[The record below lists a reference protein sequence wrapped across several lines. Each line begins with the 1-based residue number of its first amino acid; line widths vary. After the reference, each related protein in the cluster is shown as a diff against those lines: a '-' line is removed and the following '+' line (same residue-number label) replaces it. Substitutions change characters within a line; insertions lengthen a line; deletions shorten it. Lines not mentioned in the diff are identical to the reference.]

1 MADRLDNKV
10 SPHIQS
16 QLPEFIQTDHPLFTL
31 FLKYYY
37 EFLESGELVLSGENE
52 YVIEETLSTNYI
64 LSEDNEKVVLESSV
78 GKFQA
83 GEEIVGSITG
93 YRARIL
99 VDDFDDNKRLF
110 ITSQQR
116 FQTGETVVGQ
126 TTGAIATVQS
136 YRPNPI
142 QTIQQLVKYA
152 DVDNTIYSFLDK
164 FRDAFMESLPNT
176 LADGISKRKLLK
188 NIKDMYS
195 AKGTEDGH
203 KLFFRILFDEEA
215 TIIYPRDNML
225 RVSNGQWSTD
235 RVIRIVEDGTSDFNN
250 AIGQQVVGE
259 TSGATALLATVIKF
273 REGATQI
280 AELNLDANSVSGTFV
295 SGETVTSVDTTL
307 DLEISGT
314 VKSIVTDIDVTVGGA
329 YYTFSDP
336 VFVSGGGGNGAA
348 SARVETFATGSIDEI
363 MIEDGGSGYSV
374 GDQLDFTLDGTE
386 GKDVIARVSVVGGSF
401 LLEQSTSPDQFI
413 TEDGEHLSTEAS
425 EFITQEETVGEL
437 DFLVLENGDTIVL
450 EEETFNDLG
459 VSSEIGEITKIKMVN
474 KGNGFSKLPT
484 VDMASGASGSGAS
497 LYAAST
503 QAPMIGAVTGI
514 SVTNFGLDYTT
525 TPTITLNRNVLV
537 KNTSGSFV
545 AGDQLTSHDGV
556 VVNFDPTIN
565 ILEIKTSVTFNRD
578 DVITTITGATA
589 TVWQSDFAETTS
601 EIGTVGETVGNFISD
616 RGKVSVET
624 MRIQDSLYYQDYSY
638 VVRIG
643 ESINQWRESV
653 RRSVHPAGWN
663 VFGEVSFATQV
674 SAAIQ
679 VPSAGSVRGFDGDTE
694 TYSPELASTFE
705 NLFTTVF
712 GRRLGTRTDSVP
724 SASPK
729 VGRDSWED
737 YTAGERDVTL
747 TSNVSVRMNINRGNT
762 SFKLGPTLENIVR
775 YGFNVHPV
783 DTTNPSPQS
792 YDPGN
797 RRITTGDNFS
807 RDQYSLAQIGH
818 IAIRDLCLADGS
830 IPDAAFTTKINIMP
844 PSEIYISRGALRN
857 GFDDDFISFDDGVT
871 TFDESGTPRDTEG
884 RYATSF
890 DEDGPVEFD
899 SDTVTFDT
907 ASGNEQDYEVK
918 TFDES
923 DDTFDVSTNSF
934 DASNSIGRIS
944 LFSTRAQT
952 FDDSTETYDTQ

>member
-1 MADRLDNKV
+1 MSNTLDNKV

-16 QLPEFIQTDHPLFTL
+16 QLPEFIQSDHPLFSL

-37 EFLESGELVLSGENE
+37 EFLEAGELVLSGENE
-52 YVIEETLSTNYI
+52 YVIEETLSTNFI
-64 LSEDNEKVVLESSV
+64 LSEDGEKVVLESSV

-83 GEEIVGSITG
+83 GEIIVGATTG
-93 YRARIL
+93 FQARIL
-99 VDDFDDNKRLF
+99 VDDFDDNKRHF
-110 ITSQQR
+110 ITSQQK
-116 FQTGETVVGQ
+116 FQTGEVVVGQ
-126 TTGAIATVQS
+126 TTGARATVQS

-142 QTIQQLVKYA
+142 QSIQQLIKYA
-152 DVDNTIYSFLDK
+152 DVDNTVYAFLDK

-188 NIKDMYS
+188 NIKDMYA

-225 RVSNGQWSTD
+225 RVSDGQWSTD
-235 RVIRIVEDGTSDFNN
+235 KIIRITEDGLSDFNN
-250 AIGQQVVGE
+250 AIGQLVVGE

-295 SGETVTSVDTTL
+295 AGETVTTVDTTL

-329 YYTFSDP
+329 YYTFNDS
-336 VFVSGGGGNGAA
+336 VFVTGGGGNDAA
-348 SARVETFATGSIDEI
+348 AARVETTATGSIDEI

-374 GDQLDFTLDGTE
+374 GDQLDFNLDGTE
-386 GKDVIARVSVVGGSF
+386 GKDVVARVAVVGGSF
-401 LLEQSTSPDQFI
+401 LLEPATSPDQFI
-413 TEDGEHLSTEAS
+413 TEDGDQLVTEAS
-425 EFITQEETVGEL
+425 EYISQEETVGEL
-437 DFLVLENGDTIVL
+437 DFLVLENGDTIIL

-474 KGNGFSKLPT
+474 KGNGFTSLPT
-484 VDMASGASGSGAS
+484 VEMASGATGSGAS
-497 LYAAST
+497 IYAAST
-503 QAPMIGAVTGI
+503 QAPMIGAVTQI
-514 SVTNFGLDYTT
+514 SVTNFGLDYTA
-525 TPTITLNRNVLV
+525 TPIVSLNRNLLV
-537 KNTSGSFV
+537 KNVTGSFV
-545 AGDQLTSHDGV
+545 AGDELTSHSGV
-556 VVNFDPTIN
+556 VVGFEPNTN
-565 ILEIKTSVTFNRD
+565 ILEIKSTVTFSKD
-578 DVITTITGATA
+578 EQITTITGASA
-589 TVWQSDFAETTS
+589 TVYQSDYAETS
-601 EIGTVGETVGNFISD
+601 SQIGTVGETVGNFISD
-616 RGKVSVET
+616 RGKVSVEA
-624 MRIQDSLYYQDYSY
+624 MRLQDSFYYQDYSY

-643 ESINQWRESV
+643 ESINQWRDSI

-663 VFGEVSFATQV
+663 VFGEVSFASQV
-674 SAAIQ
+674 SATIQ
-679 VPSAGSVRGFDGDTE
+679 VPAAGSVRGFDADTE
-694 TYSPELASTFE
+694 TYSPELASTFT

-737 YTAGERDVTL
+737 FTPGQRDVTL
-747 TSNVSVRMNINRGNT
+747 TSNVSVRMNLNRGNT

-775 YGFNVHPV
+775 YGFTVHPV
-783 DTTNPSPQS
+783 NTSNPTPHQW
-792 YDPGN
+792 DPAQ
-797 RRITTGDNFS
+797 RRVTTGDNFS

-818 IAIRDLCLADGS
+818 IGIRELCLADGS
-830 IPDAAFTTKINIMP
+830 IPPAAFTTRINIMP
-844 PSEIYISRGALRN
+844 PSEIIISRGALKN
-857 GFDDDFISFDDGVT
+857 AFDNDFITFDDGVT
-871 TFDESGTPRDTEG
+871 TYDEDGVPRDTEG

-890 DEDGPVEFD
+890 DETGPSEFD
-899 SDTVTFDT
+899 STTVTFDA
-907 ASGNEQDYEVK
+907 ASGPEQDYEVK

-934 DASNSIGRIS
+934 DSSNTIGRLS

-952 FDDSTETYDTQ
+952 FDNSTETYDSQ